1 MKKGKVCIKMM
12 KVLIVE
18 PEKAPREADIEN
30 SLESLQSVVGGYIE
44 VTYPF
49 DDSVAIICNEEGKL
63 QGMPLNRSLCDEN
76 GVMYDIVAGTFIVCG
91 LGDEDFS
98 SLPPEMMDKYRDRFK
113 CPEVFF
119 RMQDGIQAM
128 KIQPQRHKPP
138 KETEKE
144 R

>member
-1 MKKGKVCIKMM
+1 MEMM

-18 PEKAPREADIEN
+18 PEKAPREAEIEN

-44 VTYPF
+44 ATYPF
-49 DDSVAIICNEEGKL
+49 DDRVAIICNEEGKL
-63 QGMPLNRSLCDEN
+63 QGMPLNRALRDES
-76 GVMYDIVAGTFIVCG
+76 GTMYDIVAGTFIVCG
-91 LGDEDFS
+91 LGEEDFS
-98 SLPPEMMDKYRDRFK
+98 SLPPEMMDKYREHFR

-119 RMQDGIQAM
+119 QTRNGIQAM

>member
-1 MKKGKVCIKMM
+1 MTMT

-30 SLESLQSVVGGYIE
+30 NLESLQSVVGGYIE
-44 VTYPF
+44 AVYPF
-49 DDSVAIICNEEGKL
+49 DDRVAIICNEEGKL
-63 QGMPLNRSLCDEN
+63 QGMPLNRALRDESDT
-76 GVMYDIVAGTFIVCG
+76 MYDIVAGTFIVCG
-91 LGDEDFS
+91 LGEEDFS
-98 SLPPEMMDKYRDRFK
+98 SLPPEMMDKYRDHFRY
-113 CPEVFF
+113 PEVFF
-119 RMQDGIQAM
+119 RTQNGIEAM